1 MSNYPKTA
9 DTNITAV
16 ILAGGLGTR
25 LRSVIS
31 KKPKVIA
38 EVNNRPFIIYLL
50 KQLDNLGLNKVV
62 ISTGYMSEVVKKE
75 IGNNYNKMNIIYSEE
90 KKPLG
95 TGGAIRLAL
104 PLIETQFVLVMNG
117 DSYLDINLNKFIE
130 WTNHIKP
137 DAAICLAKMKDTKR
151 FGRVVLKDDYRIKS
165 FVEKSSNDIPG
176 YINAGIY
183 ILDKELI
190 STMVPDEFC
199 SIERDLFPNWINKN
213 SYGYVCNNKF
223 LDIGTP
229 ESFRQA
235 DNFFS
240 NEICQSNL

>member
-1 MSNYPKTA
+1 MSNYSKTA

-130 WTNHIKP
+130 WANHKKP
-137 DAAICLAKMKDTKR
+137 DAAICLAKMQDTKR
-151 FGRVVLKDDYRIKS
+151 FGRVVLKDGYRIKS

-183 ILDKELI
+183 ILNKELL
-190 STMVPDEFC
+190 STMVVDEFC
-199 SIERDLFPNWINKN
+199 SIERDLFPNWLHKN
-213 SYGYVCNNKF
+213 CYGYICNNKF

-229 ESFRQA
+229 ESYGQA
-235 DNFFS
+235 DDFFP
-240 NEICQSNL
+240 NEIS